1 MLLRHP
7 LNHIYI
13 YLFRRGE
20 IDFNES
26 LRQRVGL
33 LTGTPATVI
42 DVVKERLQ
50 FTPGAFE
57 LCRAL
62 KKLGFKLAVLSG
74 IVLIVVVC
82 FVMLTFPLNL
92 KAVSCRWPVM
102 YKQR

>member
-1 MLLRHP
+1 MCALP
-7 LNHIYI
+7 SSAKSHIC
-13 YLFRRGE
+13 LFRRGE

-42 DVVKERLQ
+42 DVVKGRLQ
-50 FTPGAFE
+50 FTPGALE

-74 IVLIVVVC
+74 IVLLVVR
-82 FVMLTFPLNL
+82 FVML
-92 KAVSCRWPVM
+92 
-102 YKQR
+102 